1 MLSGKVNVFR
11 EVLCGRQRSM
21 LSGKVIVAREGQ
33 CCQGSSMLS
42 GKVTNV
48 REGLCCR
55 GRSMQSEK
63 VYTCRGD
70 MLCCEGA
77 GMSLCLKGD
86 KDPSLGRPGATI
98 IGEGPPPPKN
108 EQCVKI
114 NMTI

>member
-1 MLSGKVNVFR
+1 MLSGKFYVVR
-11 EVLCGRQRSM
+11 C
-21 LSGKVIVAREGQ
+21 
-33 CCQGSSMLS
+33 SMLS

-63 VYTCRGD
+63 VYTCKGD